1 MLREVINHMTASGL
15 LLLLFHPSS
24 FITHPLADMFLLQA
38 NTTALF
44 SVADLQL
51 IAPELILTVCAC
63 IALVMEVV
71 LPYRKS
77 KLIAYFSLIG
87 VGFAGISLGV
97 QYWYL
102 RDVLPLDGFYGM
114 VRIDGFALIFKSIF
128 LVAAAQAIAVSTR
141 YLDIEGEQHGEY
153 YALVLFATVGMMF
166 LACGYDLI
174 SLYISL
180 ELMALTFYVLVA
192 FTKREKRSNEAAMK
206 YFLLGAFSSG
216 VLLYGMSL
224 LYGIAG
230 STNLAE
236 IGRSVAAI
244 AGTVGDSGE
253 TVTASLRPM
262 LLLGMIALAAGLF
275 FKIAAVP
282 FHMWAPDAYEGAP
295 TSVTAFL
302 STGSKA
308 ASFALYAR
316 IFIEALNTMRAD
328 WAPLLGLVAAI
339 TIMVGNWAAVT
350 QENSKRLL
358 AYSSISNAGYL
369 LLGLVAGNSYGY
381 IGLMIYLLVYTLM
394 NMGAFGIIISLRRR
408 GIIGDNVDDMTG
420 LAHKA
425 PGMAAMMAIFM
436 LSLGGLPM
444 TGGFIGKYFLFGG
457 LLQRGKADGKTWYYW
472 LAAWAIIN
480 TVVSFYYYIRFIK
493 VMYLGDRVADD
504 QPLALSPALRAALV
518 ASLVGI
524 LFIGLYPQ
532 PLIEIVQRLVAPLA
546 ALGPLGLK

>member
-1 MLREVINHMTASGL
+1 
-15 LLLLFHPSS
+15 
-24 FITHPLADMFLLQA
+24 MFLLQA

-44 SVADLQL
+44 NLADLQL
-51 IAPELILTVCAC
+51 IIPELILTVCAC
-63 IALVMEVV
+63 LALVMEVI

-77 KLIAYFSLIG
+77 KAIAYFSL
-87 VGFAGISLGV
+87 VGIALAGASLV
-97 QYWYL
+97 IQYSASATF
-102 RDVLPLDGFYGM
+102 PLDGFYGM
-114 VRIDGFALIFKSIF
+114 IRLDGFALVFQSIF
-128 LVAAAQAIAVSTR
+128 LIGAALAIAISTR
-141 YLDIEGEQHGEY
+141 YLDIEEEQHGEY

-166 LACGYDLI
+166 LACGFDLI
-174 SLYISL
+174 TLYISL

-224 LYGIAG
+224 LYGVAG
-230 STNLAE
+230 STNLAA
-236 IGRSVAAI
+236 IGQSVAKI
-244 AGTVGDSGE
+244 AEGGPNAG
-253 TVTASLRPM
+253 LRPI

-302 STGSKA
+302 STASKA

-316 IFIEALNTMRAD
+316 IFIEALTSIRAD
-328 WAPLLGLVAAI
+328 WAPLLGLVAAV

-369 LLGLVAGNSYGY
+369 LLGLVAGNLYGK
-381 IGLMIYLLVYTLM
+381 IGLTIYLLVYTFM

-408 GIIGDNVDDMTG
+408 GIIGDNVDDMAG
-420 LAHKA
+420 LAQKA
-425 PGMAAMMAIFM
+425 PGMAAMMAVFM
-436 LSLGGLPM
+436 LSLGGVPM

-472 LAAWAIIN
+472 LAGWAIIN
-480 TVVSFYYYIRFIK
+480 TVVSFYYYVRFIK
-493 VMYLGDRVADD
+493 VMYLGDTVADD
-504 QPLALSPALRAALV
+504 QPLSLSPALQTALV
-518 ASLVGI
+518 VSLVGI
-524 LFIGLYPQ
+524 IAIGVFPQ
-532 PLIEIVQRLVAPLA
+532 PVIRIVQ
-546 ALGPLGLK
+546 ALMGP

>member
-1 MLREVINHMTASGL
+1 MQFWFS
-15 LLLLFHPSS
+15 
-24 FITHPLADMFLLQA
+24 ADA
-38 NTTALF
+38 
-44 SVADLQL
+44 
-51 IAPELILTVCAC
+51 
-63 IALVMEVV
+63 
-71 LPYRKS
+71 
-77 KLIAYFSLIG
+77 
-87 VGFAGISLGV
+87 
-97 QYWYL
+97 
-102 RDVLPLDGFYGM
+102 LPLIGFYGT
-114 VRIDGFALIFKSIF
+114 VRIDGFALVFKGIFII
-128 LVAAAQAIAVSTR
+128 AAALAVAISTR

-153 YALVLFATVGMMF
+153 YALLLFATVGMMF

-174 SLYISL
+174 VLYISL

-192 FTKREKRSNEAAMK
+192 FTKRQKRSNEAAMK

-230 STNLAE
+230 STNLGE
-236 IGRSVAAI
+236 IGQSLGAVVNSS
-244 AGTVGDSGE
+244 TDTS
-253 TVTASLRPM
+253 ASLRPM

-316 IFIEALNTMRAD
+316 IFVEALPSLRDD
-328 WAPLLGLVAAI
+328 WAPLLGIVAAI

-369 LLGLVAGNSYGY
+369 LLGLVAGNTYGY
-381 IGLMIYLLVYTLM
+381 VGLVIYLLVYTLM
-394 NMGAFGIIISLRRR
+394 NMGAFGIVISLRRR
-408 GIIGDNVDDMTG
+408 GIIGDNVNDMSG
-420 LAHKA
+420 LAQKA
-425 PGMAAMMAIFM
+425 PGMAAMMAVFM

-457 LLQRGKADGKTWYYW
+457 LLQRGAADGKSWYYW
-472 LAAWAIIN
+472 LAGWAIIN
-480 TVVSFYYYIRFIK
+480 TVVSFYYYVRFIK
-493 VMYLGDRVADD
+493 VMYLGDRIADD
-504 QPLALSPALRAALV
+504 QPLTLSPALQTALV
-518 ASLVGI
+518 ASLLGI
-524 LFIGLYPQ
+524 IFIGVYPQ
-532 PLIEIVQRLVAPLA
+532 PIIDVVQRLI
-546 ALGPLGLK
+546 GR

>member
-1 MLREVINHMTASGL
+1 M
-15 LLLLFHPSS
+15 
-24 FITHPLADMFLLQA
+24 LLQA

-44 SVADLQL
+44 NLADLQL

-63 IALVMEVV
+63 IALIMEVI

-77 KLIAYFSLIG
+77 KVTAYFALVG
-87 VGFAGISLGV
+87 VALAATSLGV
-97 QYWYL
+97 QWWFI

-114 VRIDGFALIFKSIF
+114 VRIDGFALFFKATF
-128 LVAAAQAIAVSTR
+128 LVAAGLAIAISTR
-141 YLDIEGEQHGEY
+141 FLDIEGEQHGEY

-166 LACGYDLI
+166 LGCGYDLI

-216 VLLYGMSL
+216 ILLYGMSM

-230 STNLAE
+230 STNLGE
-236 IGRSVAAI
+236 IGRSVAQL
-244 AGTVGDSGE
+244 
-253 TVTASLRPM
+253 VTSINESRDTLRGVAVLRPL

-275 FKIAAVP
+275 FKVAAVP

-316 IFIEALNTMRAD
+316 IFLEALPAMRVD

-339 TIMVGNWAAVT
+339 TIAVGNWAAVT

-369 LLGLVAGNSYGY
+369 LLGLVAANEYGY
-381 IGLMIYLLVYTLM
+381 LGLLIYLLVYTFM
-394 NMGAFGIIISLRRR
+394 NMGAFGVIISLRRR

-420 LAHKA
+420 LAQKA
-425 PGMAAMMAIFM
+425 PGMAAMMGVFM

-457 LLQRGKADGKTWYYW
+457 LLMRGEADGKSWYYW
-472 LAAWAIIN
+472 LAIWAIIN
-480 TVVSFYYYIRFIK
+480 TVVSFYYYVRFIK
-493 VMYLGDRVADD
+493 VMYLGDRVADN
-504 QPLALSPALRAALV
+504 QPLELSPALRAALV
-518 ASLVGI
+518 ASLAGI
-524 LFIGLYPQ
+524 IFIGIYPQ
-532 PLIEIVQRLVAPLA
+532 PLIDLTQKLLAPLA
-546 ALGPLGLK
+546 ALGLIALK

>member
-1 MLREVINHMTASGL
+1 
-15 LLLLFHPSS
+15 
-24 FITHPLADMFLLQA
+24 MFLLQA
-38 NTTALF
+38 NTTGLF
-44 SVADLQL
+44 NPFDLQL
-51 IAPELILTVCAC
+51 IVPELILTLCAC
-63 IALVMEVV
+63 LALVMEVV

-77 KLIAYFSLIG
+77 KAIAYFSL
-87 VGFAGISLGV
+87 VGIALAGLSLVV
-97 QYWYL
+97 QYGS
-102 RDVLPLDGFYGM
+102 RSAFPSDGFYGM
-114 VRIDGFALIFKSIF
+114 IRIDGFALVFQSIF
-128 LVAAAQAIAVSTR
+128 LIGAALAIAISIR

-166 LACGYDLI
+166 LACGFDLI
-174 SLYISL
+174 TLYIGL

-224 LYGIAG
+224 LYGVAG
-230 STNLAE
+230 STNLGE
-236 IGRSVAAI
+236 IGHAVADI
-244 AGTVGDSGE
+244 ATGDP
-253 TVTASLRPM
+253 ASAALRPM

-302 STGSKA
+302 STASKA

-316 IFIEALNTMRAD
+316 IFIEALNGIRAD

-369 LLGLVAGNSYGY
+369 LLGLVAGNTYGY
-381 IGLMIYLLVYTLM
+381 VGLAIYLLVYTLM

-408 GIIGDNVDDMTG
+408 GIIGDNVDDLTG

-425 PGMAAMMAIFM
+425 PGMAAMMAVFM
-436 LSLGGLPM
+436 LSLGGLPI

-457 LLQRGKADGKTWYYW
+457 LLQRGQAEGKSWYYW
-472 LAAWAIIN
+472 LAGWAIVN
-480 TVVSFYYYIRFIK
+480 TVVSFYYYVRFIK
-493 VMYLGDRVADD
+493 VMYLGDTIADD
-504 QPLALSPALRAALV
+504 KPLSLSPALQTALV
-518 ASLVGI
+518 VSLVGI
-524 LFIGLYPQ
+524 IFIGVYPQ
-532 PLIEIVQRLVAPLA
+532 PLIEIVQRLLA
-546 ALGPLGLK
+546 R

>member
-1 MLREVINHMTASGL
+1 
-15 LLLLFHPSS
+15 
-24 FITHPLADMFLLQA
+24 MFLLQA
-38 NTTALF
+38 NTTSLIN
-44 SVADLQL
+44 VADLQL

-63 IALVMEVV
+63 VALVMEVI

-77 KLIAYFSLIG
+77 KLTAYFSLGAIG
-87 VGFAGISLGV
+87 LAFVSLALQWWSMSGS
-97 QYWYL
+97 L
-102 RDVLPLDGFYGM
+102 LSDGFYGM
-114 VRIDGFALIFKSIF
+114 IRIDGFAILFKAIF
-128 LVAAAQAIAVSTR
+128 LIAAALTIGISTR
-141 YLDIEGEQHGEY
+141 FLDIEGEQHGEY

-166 LACGYDLI
+166 IACGYDLI

-230 STNLAE
+230 STNIGE
-236 IGRSVAAI
+236 IGSQVGQVSTQIQSALRT
-244 AGTVGDSGE
+244 AGESGA
-253 TVTASLRPM
+253 TPDDIVRLRPL
-262 LLLGMIALAAGLF
+262 LLLGMIALGAGLF
-275 FKIAAVP
+275 FKVAAVP
-282 FHMWAPDAYEGAP
+282 FHMWAPDVYEGAP

-316 IFIEALNTMRAD
+316 IFNEALGGMYTD

-369 LLGLVAGNSYGY
+369 LLALVANNLYGY
-381 IGLMIYLLVYTLM
+381 IGLVIYLFVYTLM

-408 GIIGDNVDDMTG
+408 GIIGDNVEDLTG
-420 LAHKA
+420 LGKKA
-425 PGMAAMMAIFM
+425 PGMAAMMTVFM
-436 LSLGGLPM
+436 LSLGGLPV
-444 TGGFIGKYFLFGG
+444 TGGFIGKWFLFGG
-457 LLQRGKADGKTWYYW
+457 LVQRGSGPEGKSWYIW
-472 LAAWAIIN
+472 LAVWAIIN
-480 TVVSFYYYIRFIK
+480 TVVSFYYYFRFIK
-493 VMYLGDRVADD
+493 VMYLGDRVADNK
-504 QPLALSPALRAALV
+504 PLALSWALQTALIV
-518 ASLVGI
+518 SVVGVLVVGVYPHPLIKLAQNLIGPIASAASL
-524 LFIGLYPQ
+524 
-532 PLIEIVQRLVAPLA
+532 
-546 ALGPLGLK
+546 ALK

>member
-1 MLREVINHMTASGL
+1 
-15 LLLLFHPSS
+15 
-24 FITHPLADMFLLQA
+24 MFLLQA
-38 NTTALF
+38 STTALF
-44 SVADLQL
+44 NLADLQL
-51 IAPELILTVCAC
+51 IVPELILTVCAC

-77 KLIAYFSLIG
+77 KLIAYFSLVG
-87 VGFAGISLGV
+87 VALAAVSLWV
-97 QYWYL
+97 QFWYSS
-102 RDVLPLDGFYGM
+102 DILPLDGFYGM
-114 VRIDGFALIFKSIF
+114 IRIDGFALVFQSIF
-128 LVAAAQAIAVSTR
+128 LIGAALAIAISTR

-166 LACGYDLI
+166 LGCGFDLI
-174 SLYISL
+174 TLYISL

-216 VLLYGMSL
+216 ILLYGMSL

-230 STNLAE
+230 STNLGE
-236 IGRSVAAI
+236 IGRSVAEI
-244 AGTVGDSGE
+244 AGSVGTGDE
-253 TVTASLRPM
+253 ATASLRPM
-262 LLLGMIALAAGLF
+262 LLLAMIALAAGLF

-302 STGSKA
+302 STASKA

-316 IFIEALNTMRAD
+316 IFIEALNAIRAD

-381 IGLMIYLLVYTLM
+381 IGLVIYLLVYTLM

-425 PGMAAMMAIFM
+425 PGMAAMMAVFM
-436 LSLGGLPM
+436 LSLGGLPI

-457 LLQRGKADGKTWYYW
+457 LLERGDADDKNWYYW
-472 LAAWAIIN
+472 LAGWAVIN
-480 TVVSFYYYIRFIK
+480 TVVSFYYYVRFIK
-493 VMYLGDRVADD
+493 VMYLGDRIADD
-504 QPLALSPALRAALV
+504 KPLSLSPALQAALV
-518 ASLVGI
+518 VSLVGI
-524 LFIGLYPQ
+524 IFIGVYPQ
-532 PLIEIVQRLVAPLA
+532 PLIAIIQRLMSN
-546 ALGPLGLK
+546 